1 MLYSRFYQLNTLPT
15 SSTQV
20 GVAIFGL
27 FAKLQPEV
35 PRSPEG
41 STNGY
46 WQHHSA
52 EWEAKMEEYPSKQV
66 TENLD
71 DPPNSR
77 LFAVTSRSIT
87 EDELR
92 ESFSVF
98 GEIQGV
104 WVVKDKQTK
113 ESKGISYVKFAK
125 SSQAC
130 LAMEEMHGK
139 VLVDGTKPIKVFIAQ
154 SRSSTRHRDVEDEEL
169 TRIFVMIPKTFT
181 EEDLK
186 NTFKEYGD
194 IEYCVI
200 IKNKTTGESKGL
212 GYVRYYKPSQAA
224 LAIENCDKSYRA
236 ILAEP
241 RTKAAATEEYTGG
254 SARGEYMGGGGG
266 GGGGSDSMNQY
277 AFPLADPGNYPV
289 MDYRSGD
296 FTRCLMMS
304 TRAAL
309 SQEQIFALFDIIP
322 GMEYCELQRDAY
334 GMSKGHALIRYSNLG
349 SAVYAKEKLN
359 GFEYPPGNRLA
370 VNFVDD
376 GEERSSPV
384 GRMAMQFVATQM
396 MSAVWNGP
404 SSSQV
409 MKSPGFSAVS
419 PMSRVQTDV
428 SLPPLK
434 KLAPP
439 DSKAKER
446 LFVVFSPSP
455 LPLDVLEDV
464 FCRFGSLIEVHLV
477 PGRKVG
483 YMKYADKQCADE
495 AMAVLHGRVV
505 NGVKMKVMLADPP
518 REESHKRPR
527 TY

>member
-1 MLYSRFYQLNTLPT
+1 
-15 SSTQV
+15 
-20 GVAIFGL
+20 
-27 FAKLQPEV
+27 
-35 PRSPEG
+35 
-41 STNGY
+41 
-46 WQHHSA
+46 
-52 EWEAKMEEYPSKQV
+52 MEEFPTNTNTKQ

-71 DPPNSR
+71 EPPNSR
-77 LFAVTSRSIT
+77 LFVVTSRSIT

-92 ESFSVF
+92 ESFSVY
-98 GEIQGV
+98 GDIHGV

-113 ESKGISYVKFAK
+113 ESKGIAYVKFAK

-130 LAMEEMHGK
+130 MAMEDMHGK
-139 VLVDGTKPIKVFIAQ
+139 VLMEGTKPVKVFIAQ

-169 TRIFVMIPKTFT
+169 TRIFVMIPKSFS

-186 NTFKEYGD
+186 DTFKEYGD

-200 IKNKTTGESKGL
+200 IKNKSTGESKGL

-224 LAIENCDKSYRA
+224 VAIENCDKTYRA

-241 RTKAAATEEYTGG
+241 RTKAPATEDYSGG
-254 SARGEYMGGGGG
+254 MPRGDYSGGGGG
-266 GGGGSDSMNQY
+266 GGGGGVDSSNQY
-277 AFPLADPGNYPV
+277 AFPMADPGNYPA
-289 MDYRSGD
+289 MDYRSSTSGD

-309 SQEQIFALFDIIP
+309 SQEQVFALFDIIP
-322 GMEYCELQRDAY
+322 CMEYCELQRDAY
-334 GMSKGHALIRYSNLG
+334 GMSKGHALIRYANLG
-349 SAVYAKEKLN
+349 SSVYAKEKLN
-359 GFEYPPGNRLA
+359 GFEYPPGNRLS

-376 GEERSSPV
+376 GDDRSSPV

-396 MSAVWNGP
+396 MSAPWNGP
-404 SSSQV
+404 SSSQP
-409 MKSPGFSAVS
+409 MKPPSFPVS
-419 PMSRVQTDV
+419 PMLRIQTDV

-439 DSKAKER
+439 DSKTKER

-455 LPLDVLEDV
+455 LPPDVLEDV
-464 FCRFGSLIEVHLV
+464 YCRFGSLIEVHLV

-483 YMKYADKQCADE
+483 YMKYAEKQCADD
-495 AMAVLHGRVV
+495 AMAALHGQMV

-527 TY
+527 NF

>member
-1 MLYSRFYQLNTLPT
+1 
-15 SSTQV
+15 
-20 GVAIFGL
+20 
-27 FAKLQPEV
+27 
-35 PRSPEG
+35 
-41 STNGY
+41 
-46 WQHHSA
+46 
-52 EWEAKMEEYPSKQV
+52 MEEFPTNTNTKQ

-71 DPPNSR
+71 EPPNSR
-77 LFAVTSRSIT
+77 LFVVTSRSIT

-92 ESFSVF
+92 ESFSVY
-98 GEIQGV
+98 GDIHGV

-113 ESKGISYVKFAK
+113 ESKGIAYVKFAK

-130 LAMEEMHGK
+130 LAMEEMHGR
-139 VLVDGTKPIKVFIAQ
+139 VLVEGTKPVKVFIAQ

-169 TRIFVMIPKTFT
+169 TRIFVMIPKSFS

-186 NTFKEYGD
+186 DTFKEYGD

-200 IKNKTTGESKGL
+200 IKNKSTGESKGL

-224 LAIENCDKSYRA
+224 IAIENCDKTYRA

-241 RTKAAATEEYTGG
+241 RTKAPVTEDYSGG
-254 SARGEYMGGGGG
+254 TSRGDYSGG
-266 GGGGSDSMNQY
+266 GGGGSDSSNQY
-277 AFPLADPGNYPV
+277 AFPMADHGNYPAI
-289 MDYRSGD
+289 DYRSSVD
-296 FTRCLMMS
+296 FTCCLMMS

-309 SQEQIFALFDIIP
+309 SQEQVFALFDLIP

-334 GMSKGHALIRYSNLG
+334 GMNKGHALIRYANLG
-349 SAVYAKEKLN
+349 SSFYAREKLN
-359 GFEYPPGNRLA
+359 GFEYPPGNRLS

-376 GEERSSPV
+376 GEDRSSPI
-384 GRMAMQFVATQM
+384 GRMAVQFVTTQM
-396 MSAVWNGP
+396 MSAPWNGP
-404 SSSQV
+404 SSSQS
-409 MKSPGFSAVS
+409 MKPSFPIS
-419 PMSRVQTDV
+419 PMLRIQTDV
-428 SLPPLK
+428 NLPPLK

-455 LPLDVLEDV
+455 LPPDVLEDV
-464 FCRFGSLIEVHLV
+464 FCRYGSLIEVHLV

-483 YMKYADKQCADE
+483 YMKYSEKQCADD
-495 AMAVLHGRVV
+495 AMAALHGQVV

-527 TY
+527 NF

>member
-1 MLYSRFYQLNTLPT
+1 MEDYPTNTNT
-15 SSTQV
+15 TD
-20 GVAIFGL
+20 
-27 FAKLQPEV
+27 K
-35 PRSPEG
+35 
-41 STNGY
+41 
-46 WQHHSA
+46 
-52 EWEAKMEEYPSKQV
+52 KQ

-71 DPPNSR
+71 EPPNSR
-77 LFAVTSRSIT
+77 LFVVTSRSIT

-98 GEIQGV
+98 GDVHGV

-113 ESKGISYVKFAK
+113 ESKGIAYVKFAK

-130 LAMEEMHGK
+130 LAMEDMHGK
-139 VLVDGTKPIKVFIAQ
+139 VLMEGTKPVKVFIAQ
-154 SRSSTRHRDVEDEEL
+154 SRSSARHRDVEDEEL
-169 TRIFVMIPKTFT
+169 TRIFVMIPKSFS

-186 NTFKEYGD
+186 DTFKDYGD

-224 LAIENCDKSYRA
+224 IAIENCDKTYRA

-241 RTKAAATEEYTGG
+241 RTKAPATEDYSGG
-254 SARGEYMGGGGG
+254 MARCDYSGGGGG
-266 GGGGSDSMNQY
+266 GGADSSNQY
-277 AFPLADPGNYPV
+277 GYPMADPGNYPA
-289 MDYRSGD
+289 MDYRATGAGD

-309 SQEQIFALFDIIP
+309 SQEQVFALFDIIP
-322 GMEYCELQRDAY
+322 CMEYCELQRDAY
-334 GMSKGHALIRYSNLG
+334 GMSKGHALIRYANLG
-349 SAVYAKEKLN
+349 SSVYAKEKLN
-359 GFEYPPGNRLA
+359 GFEYPPGNRLS

-376 GEERSSPV
+376 GEDRSSPV

-396 MSAVWNGP
+396 MSPPWNGP
-404 SSSQV
+404 SSSQS
-409 MKSPGFSAVS
+409 MKPPSYPVS
-419 PMSRVQTDV
+419 PMLRIQTDV

-434 KLAPP
+434 KLAAP
-439 DSKAKER
+439 DCKAKER

-455 LPLDVLEDV
+455 LPPDVLEDV
-464 FCRFGSLIEVHLV
+464 FCRYGSLIEVHLV

-483 YMKYADKQCADE
+483 YMKYAEKQCADD
-495 AMAVLHGRVV
+495 AMAALHGQVI

>member
-1 MLYSRFYQLNTLPT
+1 
-15 SSTQV
+15 
-20 GVAIFGL
+20 
-27 FAKLQPEV
+27 
-35 PRSPEG
+35 
-41 STNGY
+41 
-46 WQHHSA
+46 
-52 EWEAKMEEYPSKQV
+52 MEESNATPKQA

-77 LFAVTSRSIT
+77 LFLVTSRAVT

-92 ESFSVF
+92 ESFCVF
-98 GEIQGV
+98 GDIQGV

-113 ESKGISYVKFAK
+113 ESKGICYVKFAK

-154 SRSSTRHRDVEDEEL
+154 SRSSTSHRDVEDEEL
-169 TRIFVMIPKTFT
+169 TRIFVMIPKTFS

-186 NTFKEYGD
+186 KTFKEYGD

-200 IKNKTTGESKGL
+200 IKNKMTGESKGL
-212 GYVRYYKPSQAA
+212 GYVRYHKPSQAA
-224 LAIENCDKSYRA
+224 LAIENCDKAYRA

-241 RTKAAATEEYTGG
+241 RNKASATEDNISMMARSDYCADSTNPYSFPMG
-254 SARGEYMGGGGG
+254 SAEPP
-266 GGGGSDSMNQY
+266 SY
-277 AFPLADPGNYPV
+277 AV
-289 MDYRSGD
+289 MDRSTGHGRIGD
-296 FTRCLMMS
+296 VSHCLMMS

-309 SQEQIFALFDIIP
+309 TQEQIFALFDIIP

-334 GMSKGHALIRYSNLG
+334 GMTKGQALIRYSNLG
-349 SAVYAKEKLN
+349 SAVYAKEKLS
-359 GFEYPPGNRLA
+359 GFEYPPGNRLL
-370 VNFVDD
+370 VTFVDD
-376 GEERSSPV
+376 GEDRSSPV
-384 GRMAMQFVATQM
+384 GRMAMQFVSTQV

-404 SSSQV
+404 SSSQS
-409 MKSPGFSAVS
+409 MKPPGFPAPPAVS
-419 PMSRVQTDV
+419 RIQTDV
-428 SLPPLK
+428 SLPAPK

-439 DSKAKER
+439 DSKSKER
-446 LFVVFSPSP
+446 LFVVFNPSP

-464 FCRFGSLIEVHLV
+464 FCRFGSLIEIHLV

-483 YMKYADKQCADE
+483 YIKYAEKQCADH
-495 AMAVLHGRVV
+495 AMAVLHGQFI

-518 REESHKRPR
+518 REESHKRLR

>member
-1 MLYSRFYQLNTLPT
+1 MD
-15 SSTQV
+15 
-20 GVAIFGL
+20 
-27 FAKLQPEV
+27 
-35 PRSPEG
+35 
-41 STNGY
+41 
-46 WQHHSA
+46 
-52 EWEAKMEEYPSKQV
+52 EYPSKQV
-66 TENLD
+66 PENLD

-77 LFAVTSRSIT
+77 LFVVTSRCIT

-92 ESFSVF
+92 DSFSVF
-98 GEIQGV
+98 GDIQGV

-113 ESKGISYVKFAK
+113 ESKGIAYIKFAK

-130 LAMEEMHGK
+130 LAMEDMHGK
-139 VLVDGTKPIKVFIAQ
+139 VLVEGTKPIKVFIAQ

-169 TRIFVMIPKTFT
+169 TRIFVMIPKTFS

-186 NTFKEYGD
+186 ETFKEYGD

-200 IKNKTTGESKGL
+200 IKNKFTGESKGL

-224 LAIENCDKSYRA
+224 LAIEICDKAYRA

-241 RTKAAATEEYTGG
+241 RSKSASTEDYSSGGAA
-254 SARGEYMGGGGG
+254 R
-266 GGGGSDSMNQY
+266 SDY
-277 AFPLADPGNYPV
+277 AS
-289 MDYRSGD
+289 DYRSGE
-296 FTRCLMMS
+296 FTRSLMMS

-309 SQEQIFALFDIIP
+309 TQEQIFALFDIIP

-349 SAVYAKEKLN
+349 SALYAREKLN

-376 GEERSSPV
+376 GEDRSSPV
-384 GRMAMQFVATQM
+384 GRMAMQFVAAQM

-404 SSSQV
+404 STSQM
-409 MKSPGFSAVS
+409 MKPSCYSGFSVVS
-419 PMSRVQTDV
+419 SISRIQTDA
-428 SLPPLK
+428 SLPPPK

-439 DSKAKER
+439 DSKTKER

-455 LPLDVLEDV
+455 LPPDVLEDV

>member
-1 MLYSRFYQLNTLPT
+1 MGPWVKCSI
-15 SSTQV
+15 
-20 GVAIFGL
+20 A
-27 FAKLQPEV
+27 EV
-35 PRSPEG
+35 PSRLRKFRGALEG
-41 STNGY
+41 SANGLPPVSIIV
-46 WQHHSA
+46 QLRS
-52 EWEAKMEEYPSKQV
+52 KMEECPSKQV
-66 TENLD
+66 PENLD

-77 LFAVTSRSIT
+77 LFVVTSRSIT

-92 ESFSVF
+92 DSFSVF
-98 GEIQGV
+98 GDIQGV
-104 WVVKDKQTK
+104 WVVKDRQTK
-113 ESKGISYVKFAK
+113 ESKGISYVKFAR

-139 VLVDGTKPIKVFIAQ
+139 VLAEGTKPIKVFIAQ

-169 TRIFVMIPKTFT
+169 TRIFVMIPKTFS

-186 NTFKEYGD
+186 DTFKEYGD

-200 IKNKTTGESKGL
+200 IKNKFTGESKGL

-224 LAIENCDKSYRA
+224 LAIENCDKTYRA

-241 RTKAAATEEYTGG
+241 RSKTTATEEYNAGG
-254 SARGEYMGGGGG
+254 TR
-266 GGGGSDSMNQY
+266 SDYNSGASDTMNQY
-277 AFPLADPGNYPV
+277 AFSMGEPANYQV
-289 MDYRSGD
+289 MDPRSSE

-309 SQEQIFALFDIIP
+309 TQEQIFALFDIIP

-334 GMSKGHALIRYSNLG
+334 GMSKGHAMIRYSNLG

-359 GFEYPPGNRLA
+359 GFEYPPGNRLV

-376 GEERSSPV
+376 GEDRSSPV

-396 MSAVWNGP
+396 MSTVWNGP

-409 MKSPGFSAVS
+409 MKP

-428 SLPPLK
+428 NLPPLK

-455 LPLDVLEDV
+455 LPPDVLEDV
-464 FCRFGSLIEVHLV
+464 FCRYGSLIEVHLV

-495 AMAVLHGRVV
+495 AMAALHGHVV

>member
-1 MLYSRFYQLNTLPT
+1 M
-15 SSTQV
+15 
-20 GVAIFGL
+20 
-27 FAKLQPEV
+27 
-35 PRSPEG
+35 
-41 STNGY
+41 
-46 WQHHSA
+46 
-52 EWEAKMEEYPSKQV
+52 
-66 TENLD
+66 
-71 DPPNSR
+71 
-77 LFAVTSRSIT
+77 VTSRSIT

-92 ESFSVF
+92 ESFAVF
-98 GEIQGV
+98 GDIQGV

-169 TRIFVMIPKTFT
+169 TRIFVMIPKTFS

-200 IKNKTTGESKGL
+200 IKNKFTGESKGL

-224 LAIENCDKSYRA
+224 VAIENCDKAYRA

-241 RTKAAATEEYTGG
+241 RTKSSATEEYSGGAARGDYTGG
-254 SARGEYMGGGGG
+254 A
-266 GGGGSDSMNQY
+266 DSMNQY
-277 AFPLADPGNYPV
+277 AFPMGGGDLSNYQP

-309 SQEQIFALFDIIP
+309 TQEQIFALFDLIP

-370 VNFVDD
+370 INFVDD
-376 GEERSSPV
+376 GEDRSSPV
-384 GRMAMQFVATQM
+384 GRMAMQFVAAQM

-409 MKSPGFSAVS
+409 MKPPGFPAVS
-419 PMSRVQTDV
+419 SVSRIQTDV
-428 SLPPLK
+428 NLPPLK

-439 DSKAKER
+439 DSKSKER

-495 AMAVLHGRVV
+495 AMAALHGRMV

>member
-1 MLYSRFYQLNTLPT
+1 MDDYSAQKP
-15 SSTQV
+15 
-20 GVAIFGL
+20 
-27 FAKLQPEV
+27 V
-35 PRSPEG
+35 P
-41 STNGY
+41 
-46 WQHHSA
+46 
-52 EWEAKMEEYPSKQV
+52 
-66 TENLD
+66 ENLD

-77 LFAVTSRSIT
+77 LFVVTSRSVT

-92 ESFSVF
+92 SSFAVF
-98 GEIQGV
+98 GDIQGV

-113 ESKGISYVKFAK
+113 ESKGISYVKFAR

-139 VLVDGTKPIKVFIAQ
+139 VVSEGTKPIKVFIAQ
-154 SRSSTRHRDVEDEEL
+154 SRSSTKHRDVEDEDL
-169 TRIFVMIPKTFT
+169 TRIFVTIPKTFT

-186 NTFKEYGD
+186 DTFKEYGD

-200 IKNKTTGESKGL
+200 IKNKATGESKGL

-224 LAIENCDKSYRA
+224 IAIENCDKTYRA

-241 RTKAAATEEYTGG
+241 RTKSQASEDY
-254 SARGEYMGGGGG
+254 SAGQSRADYMA
-266 GGGGSDSMNQY
+266 SSCDSMNQY
-277 AFPLADPGNYPV
+277 SYQMADPGSYQM
-289 MDYRSGD
+289 MDYRSD
-296 FTRCLMMS
+296 FTRCVMVT

-309 SQEQIFALFDIIP
+309 TQEQVFALFDLIP

-349 SAVYAKEKLN
+349 SALYAKEKLN
-359 GFEYPPGNRLA
+359 GFEYPPGNRLV

-376 GEERSSPV
+376 GEDRSGSV
-384 GRMAMQFVATQM
+384 SRMAMQFVASQM
-396 MSAVWNGP
+396 MSSVWAGSN
-404 SSSQV
+404 SQA
-409 MKSPGFSAVS
+409 MNTQAYAAPAVS
-419 PMSRVQTDV
+419 RIQTDV
-428 SLPPLK
+428 SLPPPK
-434 KLAPP
+434 KMAAA
-439 DSKAKER
+439 DGKSKER

-455 LPLDVLEDV
+455 LPQDVLEDV
-464 FCRFGSLIEVHLV
+464 FCRFGSLMEVHLI

-495 AMAVLHGRVV
+495 AMAALNGRVV

-518 REESHKRPR
+518 REESYKRPR

>member
-1 MLYSRFYQLNTLPT
+1 MDESHANVRQAAP
-15 SSTQV
+15 
-20 GVAIFGL
+20 
-27 FAKLQPEV
+27 
-35 PRSPEG
+35 
-41 STNGY
+41 
-46 WQHHSA
+46 
-52 EWEAKMEEYPSKQV
+52 
-66 TENLD
+66 ENLD

-77 LFAVTSRSIT
+77 LFLVASRSVT

-92 ESFSVF
+92 DRFSVF
-98 GEIQGV
+98 GDIQGV

-113 ESKGISYVKFAK
+113 ESKGICYVKFAK

-139 VLVDGTKPIKVFIAQ
+139 VLLDGNKPIKVFIAQ
-154 SRSSTRHRDVEDEEL
+154 SRSSSSHRDVEDEEL
-169 TRIFVMIPKTFT
+169 TRIFVMIPKTFS

-200 IKNKTTGESKGL
+200 IKNKLTGESKGL

-224 LAIENCDKSYRA
+224 LAIENCDKAYRA

-241 RTKAAATEEYTGG
+241 RNKASATEDYNSMAVRSDYSGG
-254 SARGEYMGGGGG
+254 A
-266 GGGGSDSMNQY
+266 DSMSM
-277 AFPLADPGNYPV
+277 YPFNMAAPAEPV
-289 MDYRSGD
+289 SYNMMDYRGGSGGAD
-296 FTRCLMMS
+296 LTRCLMVS

-334 GMSKGHALIRYSNLG
+334 GMSKGHAMIRYSNLG
-349 SAVYAKEKLN
+349 SALYAKDKLN
-359 GFEYPPGNRLA
+359 GFEYPPGNRL
-370 VNFVDD
+370 VVSFMDD
-376 GEERSSPV
+376 GEDRSSSV

-396 MSAVWNGP
+396 MSSVWNGP
-404 SSSQV
+404 SNSQAI
-409 MKSPGFSAVS
+409 KPPIASHLGFAGPPPAPV
-419 PMSRVQTDV
+419 SRVQTDV
-428 SLPPLK
+428 SLPPPK

-446 LFVVFSPSP
+446 LFVVFSPAP
-455 LPLDVLEDV
+455 LPVDVLEDV
-464 FCRFGSLIEVHLV
+464 FGRFGSLMEVHLV

-483 YMKYADKQCADE
+483 YMKYADKQCADD
-495 AMAVLHGRVV
+495 AMATLHGHVV

-518 REESHKRPR
+518 REESHKRLR

>member
-1 MLYSRFYQLNTLPT
+1 
-15 SSTQV
+15 
-20 GVAIFGL
+20 
-27 FAKLQPEV
+27 
-35 PRSPEG
+35 
-41 STNGY
+41 
-46 WQHHSA
+46 
-52 EWEAKMEEYPSKQV
+52 MEEYPSKQA

-77 LFAVTSRSIT
+77 LFVVTSRSIT

-92 ESFSVF
+92 ESFNGF
-98 GEIQGV
+98 GDIQGV

-139 VLVDGTKPIKVFIAQ
+139 VLVEGTKPIKVFIAQ

-169 TRIFVMIPKTFT
+169 TRIFVMIPKTFS

-200 IKNKTTGESKGL
+200 IKNKFTGESKGL

-224 LAIENCDKSYRA
+224 NAIENCDKTYRA

-241 RTKAAATEEYTGG
+241 RTKATVTEDYRGG
-254 SARGEYMGGGGG
+254 RGDYSVGG
-266 GGGGSDSMNQY
+266 DNMNQY
-277 AFPLADPGNYPV
+277 SFPMGDPVNYPV

-309 SQEQIFALFDIIP
+309 TQEQIFALFDLIP

-376 GEERSSPV
+376 GEDRSSPV
-384 GRMAMQFVATQM
+384 GRMAMQFVAAQM
-396 MSAVWNGP
+396 MSSVWNGP
-404 SSSQV
+404 STSQV
-409 MKSPGFSAVS
+409 MKPPNFPAVS
-419 PMSRVQTDV
+419 QMSRIQTDV

-455 LPLDVLEDV
+455 LPPDVLEDV

-495 AMAVLHGRVV
+495 AMAMLHGHVV

>member
-1 MLYSRFYQLNTLPT
+1 
-15 SSTQV
+15 
-20 GVAIFGL
+20 
-27 FAKLQPEV
+27 
-35 PRSPEG
+35 
-41 STNGY
+41 
-46 WQHHSA
+46 
-52 EWEAKMEEYPSKQV
+52 MEEYPKQP
-66 TENLD
+66 ENLD

-77 LFAVTSRSIT
+77 LFVVTSRSIT

-98 GEIQGV
+98 GDIHGI

-113 ESKGISYVKFAK
+113 ESKGICYVKFAK

-139 VLVDGTKPIKVFIAQ
+139 VLMDGTKPIKVFIAQ

-169 TRIFVMIPKTFT
+169 TRIFVMIPKTFS

-186 NTFKEYGD
+186 DTFKEYGD

-200 IKNKTTGESKGL
+200 IKNKATGESKGL

-224 LAIENCDKSYRA
+224 VAIENCDKTYRA

-241 RTKAAATEEYTGG
+241 RTKTTAPEDY
-254 SARGEYMGGGGG
+254 SAGAPRGDYVGGGGG
-266 GGGGSDSMNQY
+266 GGDMNQY
-277 AFPLADPGNYPV
+277 AFPMADPGNYPV
-289 MDYRSGD
+289 NMDYRSGDRLGDRSGD
-296 FTRCLMMS
+296 FTRCLMIS

-309 SQEQIFALFDIIP
+309 TQEQIFSLFDIIP
-322 GMEYCELQRDAY
+322 GMEYCELQRDSY
-334 GMSKGHALIRYSNLG
+334 GLSKGHALIRYSNLG

-376 GEERSSPV
+376 GEDRSSPV

-396 MSAVWNGP
+396 MSSAWNGH
-404 SSSQV
+404 SSSQA
-409 MKSPGFSAVS
+409 MKPSYPAVA
-419 PMSRVQTDV
+419 PMPRVQTDV
-428 SLPPLK
+428 NLPPLK

-446 LFVVFSPSP
+446 LFVVFSPAP
-455 LPLDVLEDV
+455 LPPDVLEDV

-483 YMKYADKQCADE
+483 YMKYADKQCADD
-495 AMAVLHGRVV
+495 ALAALHGRVV

>member
-1 MLYSRFYQLNTLPT
+1 
-15 SSTQV
+15 
-20 GVAIFGL
+20 
-27 FAKLQPEV
+27 
-35 PRSPEG
+35 
-41 STNGY
+41 
-46 WQHHSA
+46 
-52 EWEAKMEEYPSKQV
+52 MEEYPTKQP

-77 LFAVTSRSIT
+77 LFVVTSRSIT

-98 GEIQGV
+98 GEVQGV

-139 VLVDGTKPIKVFIAQ
+139 VLMDGTKPIKVFIAQ

-169 TRIFVMIPKTFT
+169 TRIFVMIPKTFS

-186 NTFKEYGD
+186 NTFKEYGE

-224 LAIENCDKSYRA
+224 IAIENCDKTYRA

-241 RTKAAATEEYTGG
+241 RNKNQATEDY
-254 SARGEYMGGGGG
+254 SAGAQRNDYMGAG
-266 GGGGSDSMNQY
+266 DNMNQY
-277 AFPLADPGNYPV
+277 AVPMADPNNYQM
-289 MDYRSGD
+289 MDYRSGE

-309 SQEQIFALFDIIP
+309 TQEQIFALFDLIP

-349 SAVYAKEKLN
+349 SALYAKEKLN

-376 GEERSSPV
+376 GEDRSSPV
-384 GRMAMQFVATQM
+384 GRMAMQFVAAQM
-396 MSAVWNGP
+396 MTAVWNGP
-404 SSSQV
+404 STSQA
-409 MKSPGFSAVS
+409 MKPPGFAPVA
-419 PMSRVQTDV
+419 PVSRVQADV

-455 LPLDVLEDV
+455 LPMDVLEDV

-495 AMAVLHGRVV
+495 AMSVLHGRMV

-518 REESHKRPR
+518 REESHKRLR

>member
-1 MLYSRFYQLNTLPT
+1 MD
-15 SSTQV
+15 
-20 GVAIFGL
+20 
-27 FAKLQPEV
+27 
-35 PRSPEG
+35 
-41 STNGY
+41 
-46 WQHHSA
+46 
-52 EWEAKMEEYPSKQV
+52 EYPSKQA

-77 LFAVTSRSIT
+77 LFAVISRSLS

-98 GEIQGV
+98 GDIQGI

-113 ESKGISYVKFAK
+113 ESKGIAYVKFAK

-154 SRSSTRHRDVEDEEL
+154 SRSSNRHRDVEDEEL
-169 TRIFVMIPKTFT
+169 TRIFVMIPKTFS

-186 NTFKEYGD
+186 DTFKEYGD

-200 IKNKTTGESKGL
+200 IKNKSTGESKGL

-224 LAIENCDKSYRA
+224 LAIENCDKTYRA

-241 RTKAAATEEYTGG
+241 RNKASASEEYSGG
-254 SARGEYMGGGGG
+254 PSRGDYMGGNEP
-266 GGGGSDSMNQY
+266 MNQY
-277 AFPLADPGNYPV
+277 AFPMAEPGNYQV

-296 FTRCLMMS
+296 FTRCLMVA

-309 SQEQIFALFDIIP
+309 SQEQIFALFDLIP

-376 GEERSSPV
+376 GEDRGSPV
-384 GRMAMQFVATQM
+384 GRMAMQLVAAQM
-396 MSAVWNGP
+396 MSAVWSGP
-404 SSSQV
+404 STSQV
-409 MKSPGFSAVS
+409 MKPPGFS
-419 PMSRVQTDV
+419 PMSSMSRIQADV
-428 SLPPLK
+428 SLPSMK

-439 DSKAKER
+439 DSKTKER

-483 YMKYADKQCADE
+483 YMRYADKQCADE
-495 AMAVLHGRVV
+495 AMAVLHGRIV

-527 TY
+527 TT

>member
-1 MLYSRFYQLNTLPT
+1 
-15 SSTQV
+15 
-20 GVAIFGL
+20 
-27 FAKLQPEV
+27 
-35 PRSPEG
+35 
-41 STNGY
+41 
-46 WQHHSA
+46 
-52 EWEAKMEEYPSKQV
+52 MEEYPAKQV

-77 LFAVTSRSIT
+77 LFVVTSRSIN
-87 EDELR
+87 EEELR
-92 ESFSVF
+92 EGFSVF
-98 GEIQGV
+98 GDIQGI

-113 ESKGISYVKFAK
+113 ESKGICYVKFAK

-139 VLVDGTKPIKVFIAQ
+139 VLVEGTKPVKVFIAQ

-169 TRIFVMIPKTFT
+169 TRIFVMIPKTFS

-200 IKNKTTGESKGL
+200 IKNKFTGESKGL

-224 LAIENCDKSYRA
+224 LAIENCDKTYRA

-241 RTKAAATEEYTGG
+241 RTKAAVTEDYTGG
-254 SARGEYMGGGGG
+254 ATR
-266 GGGGSDSMNQY
+266 
-277 AFPLADPGNYPV
+277 ADPGNYPV
-289 MDYRSGD
+289 LDYRSGD

-309 SQEQIFALFDIIP
+309 TQEQIFALFDIIP

-376 GEERSSPV
+376 GEDRSSPV
-384 GRMAMQFVATQM
+384 GRMAMQFVAAQM

-404 SSSQV
+404 STSQV
-409 MKSPGFSAVS
+409 MKPPGFSAVS
-419 PMSRVQTDV
+419 PMSRIQTDV
-428 SLPPLK
+428 NLPPLK
-434 KLAPP
+434 KLALP

-495 AMAVLHGRVV
+495 AMAALHGRVV

>member
-1 MLYSRFYQLNTLPT
+1 
-15 SSTQV
+15 
-20 GVAIFGL
+20 
-27 FAKLQPEV
+27 
-35 PRSPEG
+35 
-41 STNGY
+41 
-46 WQHHSA
+46 
-52 EWEAKMEEYPSKQV
+52 MEEYPSKQG

-98 GEIQGV
+98 GDIQGV

-169 TRIFVMIPKTFT
+169 TRIFVMIPKTFS

-186 NTFKEYGD
+186 DTFKEYGD

-224 LAIENCDKSYRA
+224 LAIENCDKTYRA

-254 SARGEYMGGGGG
+254 SARGEYMGAA
-266 GGGGSDSMNQY
+266 DSMNQY
-277 AFPLADPGNYPV
+277 SFPMADPSNYPV
-289 MDYRSGD
+289 VDYRSGD

-309 SQEQIFALFDIIP
+309 TQEQIFALFDIIP

-376 GEERSSPV
+376 GEDRSSPV
-384 GRMAMQFVATQM
+384 GRMAMQFVAAQM

-404 SSSQV
+404 STSQV
-409 MKSPGFSAVS
+409 MKPPGFSAVS
-419 PMSRVQTDV
+419 PMSRIQTDV
-428 SLPPLK
+428 NLPPLK

-455 LPLDVLEDV
+455 LPPDVLEDV

>member
-1 MLYSRFYQLNTLPT
+1 
-15 SSTQV
+15 
-20 GVAIFGL
+20 
-27 FAKLQPEV
+27 
-35 PRSPEG
+35 
-41 STNGY
+41 
-46 WQHHSA
+46 
-52 EWEAKMEEYPSKQV
+52 MEEYPTKQG

-77 LFAVTSRSIT
+77 LFVVTSRSIT

-92 ESFSVF
+92 DSFSVF
-98 GEIQGV
+98 GDVQGV

-113 ESKGISYVKFAK
+113 ESKGICYVKFSK

-139 VLVDGTKPIKVFIAQ
+139 VLSEGTKPIKVFIAQ

-169 TRIFVMIPKTFT
+169 TRIFVMIPKTFS

-200 IKNKTTGESKGL
+200 IKNKFTGESKGL

-224 LAIENCDKSYRA
+224 VAIENCDRTYRA

-241 RTKAAATEEYTGG
+241 RTKASTTEEYSGTG
-254 SARGEYMGGGGG
+254 STTRAE
-266 GGGGSDSMNQY
+266 
-277 AFPLADPGNYPV
+277 PGNYQA

-309 SQEQIFALFDIIP
+309 TQEQIFALFDIIP

-376 GEERSSPV
+376 GEDRSSPV
-384 GRMAMQFVATQM
+384 GRMAMQFVAAQM

-404 SSSQV
+404 STSQV
-409 MKSPGFSAVS
+409 MKLPGYPVVS
-419 PMSRVQTDV
+419 SMPRIQTDV
-428 SLPPLK
+428 NLPPLK

-455 LPLDVLEDV
+455 LPLEVLEDV

-495 AMAVLHGRVV
+495 AMAALHTRVV

>member
-1 MLYSRFYQLNTLPT
+1 
-15 SSTQV
+15 
-20 GVAIFGL
+20 
-27 FAKLQPEV
+27 
-35 PRSPEG
+35 
-41 STNGY
+41 
-46 WQHHSA
+46 
-52 EWEAKMEEYPSKQV
+52 MEEYPSKQG

-98 GEIQGV
+98 GDIQGV

-113 ESKGISYVKFAK
+113 ESKGICYVKFAK

-130 LAMEEMHGK
+130 MAMEEMHGK
-139 VLVDGTKPIKVFIAQ
+139 VLMEGTKPIKVFIAQ

-169 TRIFVMIPKTFT
+169 TRIFVMIPKTFS

-186 NTFKEYGD
+186 DTFKEYGD

-224 LAIENCDKSYRA
+224 LAIENCDKTYRA

-254 SARGEYMGGGGG
+254 AARGEYV
-266 GGGGSDSMNQY
+266 GGSESMNQY
-277 AFPLADPGNYPV
+277 AMPMGDPGNYPV

-309 SQEQIFALFDIIP
+309 TQEQIFALFDIIP

-376 GEERSSPV
+376 GEDRSSPV
-384 GRMAMQFVATQM
+384 GRMAMQFVAAQM

-404 SSSQV
+404 STSQV
-409 MKSPGFSAVS
+409 MKPGFSAVS
-419 PMSRVQTDV
+419 PVSRIQTDV
-428 SLPPLK
+428 NLPPLK

-455 LPLDVLEDV
+455 LPPDVLEDV

-495 AMAVLHGRVV
+495 AMAALHGRVV

>member
-1 MLYSRFYQLNTLPT
+1 
-15 SSTQV
+15 
-20 GVAIFGL
+20 
-27 FAKLQPEV
+27 
-35 PRSPEG
+35 
-41 STNGY
+41 
-46 WQHHSA
+46 
-52 EWEAKMEEYPSKQV
+52 MEEYPNKQS

-77 LFAVTSRSIT
+77 LFVVTSRSVT

-92 ESFSVF
+92 ESFSGF
-98 GEIQGV
+98 GDVQGV

-113 ESKGISYVKFAK
+113 ESKGIAYVKFSK

-139 VLVDGTKPIKVFIAQ
+139 VVLEGTKPIKVFIAQ
-154 SRSSTRHRDVEDEEL
+154 SRNSTRHRDVEDEEL

-186 NTFKEYGD
+186 DTFKDYGE

-200 IKNKTTGESKGL
+200 IKNKFTGESKGL

-224 LAIENCDKSYRA
+224 VAIENCDKTYRA

-241 RTKAAATEEYTGG
+241 RNKTAVTEDYN
-254 SARGEYMGGGGG
+254 SGGGGG
-266 GGGGSDSMNQY
+266 GGLVGAGPRGDYGGGPDAMNQY
-277 AFPLADPGNYPV
+277 AFSMGDPGNYQA
-289 MDYRSGD
+289 MDYRSND
-296 FTRCLMMS
+296 FTRFLMMS

-309 SQEQIFALFDIIP
+309 SQEQIFSLFDIIP

-359 GFEYPPGNRLA
+359 GFEYPPGNKLA
-370 VNFVDD
+370 VTFVDD
-376 GEERSSPV
+376 GEDRSSPV

-396 MSAVWNGP
+396 MSSVWNGP
-404 SSSQV
+404 SSSQA
-409 MKSPGFSAVS
+409 MKPPMQQMQQQGYSSMS
-419 PMSRVQTDV
+419 QMSQMSRVQTDV

-439 DSKAKER
+439 DSKTKER

-455 LPLDVLEDV
+455 LPPDVLEDV

-483 YMKYADKQCADE
+483 YMKYADKQCADD
-495 AMAVLHGRVV
+495 AMAALHGHVV